1 MKKFVT
7 LLSVIL
13 FSVNANAGVSLG
25 TSISYFKNNDPV
37 YDYADKPV
45 NSFNI
50 GYNKS
55 VNDFNISLTTNR
67 FLNWGIEKKVKN
79 GNTTFINKTYIDY
92 EAIQLGYRIKRFI
105 PSVLIANVHT
115 EKKLSYNGVFQGKTR
130 NDFIAYGGGLSYIVT
145 KHIITSFNIILPN
158 EEMDFGSSLSINY
171 LF

>member
-1 MKKFVT
+1 MVKIFMFAF
-7 LLSVIL
+7 LICA
-13 FSVNANAGVSLG
+13 NANAGVTLG

-37 YDYADKPV
+37 YNYVDKPV

-55 VNDFNISLTTNR
+55 VNSFNINLATNR
-67 FLNWGIEKKVKN
+67 FLNWGTEKQVKK
-79 GNTTFINKTYIDY
+79 GNATFINKTYIDY
-92 EAIQLGYRIKRFI
+92 EAIQVGYRINRFI
-105 PSVLIANVHT
+105 PNVLIGNVHT
-115 EKKLSYNGVFQGKTR
+115 EKKLSYNGVFQGKSR

-145 KHIITSFNIILPN
+145 KHIVASFNIILPN